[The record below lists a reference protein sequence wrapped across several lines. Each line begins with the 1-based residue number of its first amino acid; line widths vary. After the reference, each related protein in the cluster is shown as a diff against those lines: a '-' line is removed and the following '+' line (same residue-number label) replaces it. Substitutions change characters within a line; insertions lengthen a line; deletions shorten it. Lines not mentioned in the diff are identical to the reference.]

1 MGLTFISALFSP
13 EGGSYRSID
22 KYKEYFALLAES
34 GVPIVLYMD
43 SGLASYAAELEAQY
57 PNVCVAEFVS
67 VDRSFLTDP
76 VFLPANR
83 NIKKDT
89 VDYLCIQLM
98 KLKLMGHAAETI
110 GSSHLAWIDFGIFHM
125 FKDVPRAQE
134 LLRDL
139 VERDLGSE
147 TILSPGC
154 WPKERI
160 GDIWNDIC
168 WRHCGSFLIGEK
180 SLFIKA
186 YQNQELQVRS
196 NMPGLTW
203 EVNYW
208 TLMPDFTVYYAD
220 HDDSILTNLKQE

>member
-43 SGLASYAAELEAQY
+43 SALASYAAELEAAY

-76 VFLPANR
+76 IFLPTNK
-83 NIKKDT
+83 NIQKDT
-89 VDYLCIQLM
+89 VDYFCIQLM
-98 KLKLMGHAAETI
+98 KLKLMAHAAETI
-110 GSSHLAWIDFGIFHM
+110 GTSHLAWIDFGIFHM
-125 FKDVPRAQE
+125 FKDVLKAQE
-134 LLRDL
+134 LLRKM
-139 VERDLGSE
+139 VQRDWSLE

-154 WPKERI
+154 WSKDSI
-160 GDIWNDIC
+160 GDIWNNIC

-186 YQNQELQVRS
+186 YQNQDLQVRS

-208 TLMPDFTVYYAD
+208 TLMPDFTVYYAN
-220 HDDSILTNLKQE
+220 HDDSILTNLF

>member
-98 KLKLMGHAAETI
+98 KLKLMAHAAETI